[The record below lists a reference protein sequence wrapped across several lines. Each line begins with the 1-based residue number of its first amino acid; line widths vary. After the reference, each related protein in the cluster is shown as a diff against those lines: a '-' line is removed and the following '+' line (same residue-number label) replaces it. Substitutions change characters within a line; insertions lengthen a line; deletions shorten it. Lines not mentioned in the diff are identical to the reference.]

1 MFYTLFSVQMHT
13 KFFLQCMH
21 ASKSYRA
28 GSRDIQWIGK
38 PNMVSLSDNEAD
50 QIDKL
55 VLTNKFEPF
64 NKPTG
69 PLYVYHRVMMN
80 GRMYF

>member
-1 MFYTLFSVQMHT
+1 
-13 KFFLQCMH
+13 
-21 ASKSYRA
+21 
-28 GSRDIQWIGK
+28 
-38 PNMVSLSDNEAD
+38 MVSLSDNEAD